1 METTY
6 MFIGRWTDKENVV
19 HIYNGIYLAI
29 KKNEII
35 PFAATWMGLE
45 IILLVSE
52 VDQKQPNIMMS
63 YMWIWIMTQMNLSTK
78 QKLLR
83 DMENQHGIAKVGG

>member
-19 HIYNGIYLAI
+19 HTYNGIYLAM

-35 PFAATWMGLE
+35 PFAATWIGLE

-52 VDQKQPNIMMS
+52 VDQKQTNIMMS
-63 YMWIWIMTQMNLSTK
+63 YMWNL
-78 QKLLR
+78 
-83 DMENQHGIAKVGG
+83 NHGTNEFIYKTESCSET

>member
-19 HIYNGIYLAI
+19 HIYSGIYLAI

-35 PFAATWMGLE
+35 SFAATWVGLE

-83 DMENQHGIAKVGG
+83 DMENQPGIAKVGG